1 LGNKLKYHKKRWSY
15 AFNRFFSHFE
25 RPISVIGTVLEVSAS
40 ASAVLALIAL
50 AIRAGYDLGASDAAF
65 IDSSMRIFLAVFFT
79 NIIFRTIFRP
89 KVRRHQRR
97 IIKWIVDIPLV
108 LATLAW
114 IYPMPDHPWIPWL
127 KTLLYSRKFLF
138 CVLGAYSV
146 VELSYTLSRLT
157 DRRTNPSLIL
167 AASFL
172 VFIVIGSLVLMLPK
186 CTLSGISYIDSLF
199 VSASAVCIT
208 GLTSVDISSTFTPMG
223 ILVLAVL
230 IQLGSLGIITF
241 TSFFA
246 MFFTGNTSI
255 YNQLLLRDVIYT
267 KSMNAIIPTLL
278 YVLGFTLAVEAA
290 GAVAVFFSIPES
302 LEMTLDDRLIFAAFH
317 SMSSFC
323 NAGFTCLPGGMAN
336 PALMRSSQTIYIVTS
351 ILIFAGAVGFPILMN
366 FKDIIRDHIRRAWAR
381 LRQVP
386 AGVKAVHI
394 FDVNT
399 KIVLYTTLTI
409 LAAASVAFFWLEYD
423 NTLAGMPLSDKI
435 IQSVFNSLIP
445 RSAGFE
451 SVDPTKFLDVT
462 LFIIIVQMIIGGA
475 SQSMAGGIK
484 VNTLGAVLLNLRAVL
499 FGHAGATAFHRTIN
513 TASVRRANA
522 VVILAAMSLMAYCLI
537 ILLLEPHMSAKSVIF
552 EVVSALFT
560 VGSSLGITHDLCDA
574 SKVTLCTAMFLG
586 RVGIISLLCG
596 MVGTRRD
603 ISPHLP
609 KDNIIIN

>member
-1 LGNKLKYHKKRWSY
+1 MKTKLEYYKKRWSY
-15 AFNRFFSHFE
+15 SFNRFFSHFE
-25 RPISVIGTVLEVSAS
+25 KPISVVGSVLEVIAS
-40 ASAVLALIAL
+40 ASALLALIAL
-50 AIRAGYDLGASDAAF
+50 AIRAGYDLSPSDASF
-65 IDSSMRIFLAVFFT
+65 IDGSLHIFLAVFFL
-79 NIIFRTIFRP
+79 NIAFNAIFRR
-89 KVRRHQRR
+89 KERRQQKR
-97 IIKWIVDIPLV
+97 IIKWLVDIPVV
-108 LATLAW
+108 LAVLAW
-114 IYPMPDHPWIPWL
+114 LYPIPDHPWIPWL

-138 CVLGAYSV
+138 CTLGAYSI

-167 AASFL
+167 ASSFL
-172 VFIVIGSLVLMLPK
+172 VFIIIGSLVLMLPK
-186 CTLSGISYIDSLF
+186 CTVSGISYFDSLF

-208 GLTSVDISSTFTPMG
+208 GLTSVDIPSTFTPMG
-223 ILVLAVL
+223 ILVISVL
-230 IQLGSLGIITF
+230 VQLGSLGIITF

-267 KSMNAIIPTLL
+267 KSMNALIPTLL

-290 GAVAVFFSIPES
+290 GAVAVFFSIPDS
-302 LEMTLDDRLIFAAFH
+302 LGLSLDDKLIFASFH
-317 SMSSFC
+317 AMSSFC
-323 NAGFTCLPGGMAN
+323 NAGFSVLPGGMAN
-336 PALMRSSQTIYIVTS
+336 PELMHSSQTIYVVTS
-351 ILIFAGAVGFPILMN
+351 ILIFAGAVGFPILVN
-366 FKDIIRDHIRRAWAR
+366 FKDIIRDYIRRAWAR
-381 LRQVP
+381 MRQVP
-386 AGVKAVHI
+386 IEVKNIHI

-399 KIVLYTTLTI
+399 KIVLYTTLII
-409 LAAASVAFFWLEYD
+409 LIGASVAFFLLEYD
-423 NTLAGMPLSDKI
+423 NTLAGMSLKDKI

-445 RSAGFE
+445 RSAGFA

-462 LFIIIVQMIIGGA
+462 IFIVIIQMIIGGA

-499 FGHAGATAFHRTIN
+499 FGHGGTTAFHRTIN
-513 TASVRRANA
+513 NASIRRANA
-522 VVILAAMSLMAYCLI
+522 VVILAALSLTAYCVI
-537 ILLLEPHMSAKSVIF
+537 IFLLEPNMSAKSIIF

-560 VGSSLGITHDLCDA
+560 VGSSLGITPELSDA

-603 ISPHLP
+603 ISSHLP